1 MSAVARTLRLSGIV
15 GYAAPPPGYPFPV
28 PYPMYPSSPPKTMEG
43 VRYARWA
50 LVLAIAMQAI
60 AVAQFAWEAVVLS
73 LAASGG
79 PATTFELFIAT
90 SAFVCATAIVGLAA
104 LIFFLLAVYTT
115 HDGPEE
121 YGPDHALVIDRA
133 VIYFIIAFVMGAIA
147 SVGGLGSGTFGG
159 SPVGFL
165 FPFSPIGGAFGAV
178 RGLFVG
184 LVLASLV
191 TVFTSKEER
200 DQARIATAL
209 LTISPAIAAGIAVLI
224 ALVSPAVD
232 PFTLTV
238 PAFAPPAFAAAAV
251 LAGVELVAYV
261 LFLRIY
267 SNVHRRMRAGELPPI
282 PRPPP
287 MYTPYYPG
295 YYPPYPVVQEAPPPT
310 APPPGQPPP

>member
-28 PYPMYPSSPPKTMEG
+28 PYPMYPSSPPTTMEG

-79 PATTFELFIAT
+79 PGNTFELFIAT

-165 FPFSPIGGAFGAV
+165 FPFSPIGGGLGGVPRPLV
-178 RGLFVG
+178 RPL
-184 LVLASLV
+184 LA
-191 TVFTSKEER
+191 
-200 DQARIATAL
+200 
-209 LTISPAIAAGIAVLI
+209 
-224 ALVSPAVD
+224 
-232 PFTLTV
+232 
-238 PAFAPPAFAAAAV
+238 AP
-251 LAGVELVAYV
+251 LAG
-261 LFLRIY
+261 F
-267 SNVHRRMRAGELPPI
+267 SPHRKRG
-282 PRPPP
+282 PRPNSTGLLQHDSPLP
-287 MYTPYYPG
+287 RR
-295 YYPPYPVVQEAPPPT
+295 
-310 APPPGQPPP
+310 